1 MSGSFLVLVL
11 ELSPILELNLNFLR
25 LPVQDYSHSKFLLWQ
40 VLLGILEVL
49 RRELHSLVHLTIRD
63 RDWIRRGEPG
73 AGLVLLEVHGGVE
86 SSTHAIELKAGVL
99 LVLVVV
105 KIF

>member
-11 ELSPILELNLNFLR
+11 ELSPNLRELNLNFLR
-25 LPVQDYSHSKFLLWQ
+25 LSDQANSHSEFLLWQ

-63 RDWIRRGEPG
+63 RDWIRRGELG
-73 AGLVLLEVHGGVE
+73 AVLVLLEVDGGVVV
-86 SSTHAIELKAGVL
+86 SIHAIELKAGVL
-99 LVLVVV
+99 LVRVV
-105 KIF
+105 